1 MASLVVVFPAL
12 PVTPTTVPPHFARA
26 HAASS
31 CKASSVSLTIN
42 SLGAPVLRSTTT
54 PAAPLAAAE
63 PTKSWPSWLGPRR
76 AK

>member
-31 CKASSVSLTIN
+31 CKATSVSFTT
-42 SLGAPVLRSTTT
+42 SSFGAPVVRSTTT
-54 PAAPLAAAE
+54 PAAPRAVADA
-63 PTKSWPSWLGPRR
+63 TKLWPSWLGPRR